1 MTSIEDDLSVL
12 FSQIEREQNFKSEMS
27 TTFAYL
33 VGAVIFGFSVV
44 ALWDKAVRAS
54 IFSHESGIQFITLF
68 SLVIAIIL
76 FGIVGILEGKEL
88 AALLGGLSGYIPGR
102 GTGGSRVEA
111 PQPAVSPATAPP
123 IAAPPITAPQLAS
136 PQLAGP

>member
-1 MTSIEDDLSVL
+1 VTSIEDDLSAL
-12 FSQIEREQNFKSEMS
+12 FSQIEKEQNFKANMS

-33 VGAVIFGFSVV
+33 VGAVIFGFFVV
-44 ALWDKAVRAS
+44 ALWDETVRVP

-88 AALLGGLSGYIPGR
+88 AALLGGLSGYILGR
-102 GTGGSRVEA
+102 GTGTSRAAA

-123 IAAPPITAPQLAS
+123 IAAPPIAA